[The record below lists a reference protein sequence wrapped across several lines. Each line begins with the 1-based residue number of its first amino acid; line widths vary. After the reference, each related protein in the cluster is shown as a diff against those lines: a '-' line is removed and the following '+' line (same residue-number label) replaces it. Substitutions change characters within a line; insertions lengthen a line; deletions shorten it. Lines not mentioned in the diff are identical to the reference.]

1 MKRYCILFLIALL
14 CLCSCNQRAQPIETA
29 ENDSITEFFRN
40 FYTGCND
47 YYIQQNQ
54 ADRENKS
61 SSYRQYL
68 TDNFISFLKGF
79 CFDDIV
85 ADVYRK
91 DLDIYEQHEIGT
103 FNDSILSSLH
113 VEKMADEKN
122 VYIVH
127 LQIDTLHIQKLYTLA
142 KQNGKMKIY
151 AVGKCKHPMVFCND
165 TLRIENS
172 PQCSDAFYQWNG
184 ATISSNYT
192 VADSLTLAKD
202 YRVAVLEP
210 SFTSIKDRH
219 EPQIYSDRLLLVIY
233 KNRRMVYNNI
243 ISNEEKL
250 AGWHPHESLAK
261 PAEEEAENFLER
273 CDFILSYSAGM
284 GYKVYYTIGIK
295 VIESKPYVIGI
306 RWEEHDSGLSFHKQ
320 IIQEYNDKEMPL
332 SSYNRSMPWELSQG
346 M

>member
-1 MKRYCILFLIALL
+1 MIALL
-14 CLCSCNQRAQPIETA
+14 CLCSCNQRVQPIETA
-29 ENDSITEFFRN
+29 KNDSITAFFRN

-47 YYIQQNQ
+47 YYVQMNQ

-68 TDNFISFLKGF
+68 TDDFISFLKGF

-85 ADVYRK
+85 AEAYRN
-91 DLDIYEQHEIGT
+91 DLDIYGQHEIDF
-103 FNDSILSSLH
+103 FNDSILPSLH

-122 VYIVH
+122 AYTVH
-127 LQIDTLHIQKLYTLA
+127 LQIDTLHIEQLYTLA

-151 AVGKCKHPMVFCND
+151 AIGKHKHPMEFCND

-172 PQCSDAFYQWNG
+172 PQCSDDSYQWNG
-184 ATISSNYT
+184 ATISSNYA

-210 SFTSIKDRH
+210 SFTSMNDRH

-233 KNRRMVYNNI
+233 KGRRMVYDNV
-243 ISNEEKL
+243 ISNEEEL
-250 AGWHPHESLAK
+250 GGWRPYESLAK
-261 PAEEEAENFLER
+261 PIEEEAENFLER
-273 CDFILSYSAGM
+273 CDFILSYCAGM

-295 VIESKPYVIGI
+295 VIESKPYVTGI
-306 RWEEHDSGLSFHKQ
+306 RWEEHDSGLSFRKQ
-320 IIQEYNDKEMPL
+320 IIQEYEDKERPV
-332 SSYNRSMPWELSQG
+332 SSYNRCMPWELSQG

>member
-1 MKRYCILFLIALL
+1 MKRHYILLIAFL
-14 CLCSCNQRAQPIETA
+14 CLCSCSQRTQPTEIA

-47 YYIQQNQ
+47 YYIQSYK

-68 TDNFISFLKGF
+68 TDKFFSFLKSF

-85 ADVYRK
+85 AEAYRN
-91 DLDIYEQHEIGT
+91 DLDIYGQHEIGL
-103 FNDSILSSLH
+103 FNDSVLQSLH

-122 VYIVH
+122 VYTVH

-151 AVGKCKHPMVFCND
+151 AIGKRKHPMVFRND
-165 TLRIENS
+165 TLWIENS
-172 PQCSDAFYQWNG
+172 PQCSDEFYLWNG
-184 ATISSNYT
+184 ATISSNYA

-210 SFTSIKDRH
+210 SFTCIKDRH

-233 KNRRMVYNNI
+233 KNRRMVYDNI
-243 ISNEEKL
+243 ISNEKEL
-250 AGWHPHESLAK
+250 GGWRPYESLVK
-261 PAEEEAENFLER
+261 PTEGGAENFLER

-295 VIESKPYVIGI
+295 VIEGKPYVIGI
-306 RWEEHDSGLSFHKQ
+306 RWEEHDSGLSFCKQ

-332 SSYNRSMPWELSQG
+332 SSYNRCMPWDLSQE
-346 M
+346 